1 MELTFLSHVN
11 TISGIEEV
19 SVFGYLNEN
28 KKPCVK
34 VLDRDEQEPFFEV
47 TPKMIKLLTVEYT
60 FRALTKL
67 SEEEDKEEIQ
77 RRDEKNG
84 LYPHWW
90 NDSN

>member
-1 MELTFLSHVN
+1 MNLSFLSHIN
-11 TISGIEEV
+11 TESGIEEV
-19 SVFGYLNEN
+19 SVFGYLNED

-67 SEEEDKEEIQ
+67 SQ
-77 RRDEKNG
+77 SEKN
-84 LYPHWW
+84 
-90 NDSN
+90 NDGQQ

>member
-1 MELTFLSHVN
+1 MRAFVLPKNIKGINKMELAFLSHVN

-67 SEEEDKEEIQ
+67 SK
-77 RRDEKNG
+77 REKNNG
-84 LYPHWW
+84 
-90 NDSN
+90 

>member
-1 MELTFLSHVN
+1 MNLSFLSHIN
-11 TISGIEEV
+11 TESGIEEV
-19 SVFGYLNEN
+19 SVFGYLNED

-67 SEEEDKEEIQ
+67 SKS
-77 RRDEKNG
+77 EKN
-84 LYPHWW
+84 
-90 NDSN
+90 NDSQQ

>member
-1 MELTFLSHVN
+1 MNLSFLSHVE

-19 SVFGYLNEN
+19 SVFGYLNED

-67 SEEEDKEEIQ
+67 SKK
-77 RRDEKNG
+77 DEKG
-84 LYPHWW
+84 EQK
-90 NDSN
+90 

>member
-1 MELTFLSHVN
+1 MNLSFLSHVE
-11 TISGIEEV
+11 TISGMEEV

-67 SEEEDKEEIQ
+67 SKS
-77 RRDEKNG
+77 EKN
-84 LYPHWW
+84 
-90 NDSN
+90 NDSQQ

>member
-1 MELTFLSHVN
+1 MNLSFLSHVD

-19 SVFGYLNEN
+19 SVFGYLNED

-67 SEEEDKEEIQ
+67 SKHRNQEVNE
-77 RRDEKNG
+77 
-84 LYPHWW
+84 
-90 NDSN
+90 ND

>member
-11 TISGIEEV
+11 TESGIEEV

-47 TPKMIKLLTVEYT
+47 TPKMIKLLTVEYI
-60 FRALTKL
+60 FRACAWL
-67 SEEEDKEEIQ
+67 SLDDDRSTVRKS
-77 RRDEKNG
+77 K
-84 LYPHWW
+84 
-90 NDSN
+90 